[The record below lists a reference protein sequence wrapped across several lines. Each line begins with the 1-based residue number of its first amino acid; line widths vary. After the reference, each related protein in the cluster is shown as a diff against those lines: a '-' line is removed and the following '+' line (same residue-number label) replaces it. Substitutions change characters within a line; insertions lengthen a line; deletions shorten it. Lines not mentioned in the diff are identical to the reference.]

1 MAAISNPDNFRTN
14 VKVLLGEILEKEKY
28 GDNLE
33 KGIYNYTLET
43 CTKMNIIKKWSNKYF
58 VEIYKTKLRTIY
70 NNLKTDSIKDL
81 IIKKIIKPHKLAFM
95 SHQEMLPEKWKE
107 LEEDIK
113 IKRQN
118 KYVPVVEASTDSY
131 ECRKCR
137 DIENKQAKIE
147 KRNVN
152 RDQFT
157 KCTHFQLQTRSADEP
172 MTTFITCLNC
182 GSKWKC

>member
-1 MAAISNPDNFRTN
+1 MTVISAPDNFRTN
-14 VKVLLGEILEKEKY
+14 VKMLFGEILGNEKY
-28 GDNLE
+28 GSNLE
-33 KGIYNYTLET
+33 KGSYNYTLEE
-43 CTKMNIIKKWSNKYF
+43 CGKRNIIKKWANKYF
-58 VEIYKTKLRTIY
+58 VEIYKSKFRSIY
-70 NNLKTDSIKDL
+70 NNLKNNSIKEL
-81 IIKKIIKPHKLAFM
+81 ITKKQIKAHELAFM
-95 SHQEMLPEKWKE
+95 THQEMLPEKWKE

-131 ECRKCR
+131 ECMKCR
-137 DIENKQAKIE
+137 DIENKQARSENRK
-147 KRNVN
+147 VN
-152 RDQFT
+152 RERFT